1 MNATIRN
8 VKTFETRRGI
18 AWSADIVTESGD
30 IIKADNGGDGGCT
43 FFRGDKAMLASLNEW
58 AKRALPFDAEALDT
72 IVCYTEENETL
83 LQGLKKF
90 LDEYNKP
97 S

>member
-1 MNATIRN
+1 MHATVRN
-8 VKTFETRRGI
+8 IKTFETRRGI

-30 IIKADNGGDGGCT
+30 VIKADNGGDGGCT
-43 FFRGDKAMLASLNEW
+43 FFRGDKAMLASLNQW
-58 AKRALPFDAEALDT
+58 AERALPSVVEPLDM

-90 LDEYNKP
+90 MNEYK
-97 S
+97 SST